1 MSSYGVGVTITELS
15 PITHIDVKRLSLTPS
30 RDADTE
36 EHDDMIDTDDAV
48 AGVDIKMSPTNPGK
62 ATVTYQPN
70 IHSLQQDLRREKHPL
85 QVLWEIISFV

>member
-1 MSSYGVGVTITELS
+1 
-15 PITHIDVKRLSLTPS
+15 
-30 RDADTE
+30 
-36 EHDDMIDTDDAV
+36 MIDTDDAV